1 VFSREPPVEF
11 TLFSCNA
18 KGDSAQHADVVF
30 GMALVAGDRVVLE
43 DPPFV
48 VTVPGGEAGGR
59 GPFLTSLPHLR
70 VIPPIS

>member
-1 VFSREPPVEF
+1 MFSREPPVEF

-43 DPPFV
+43 DP
-48 VTVPGGEAGGR
+48 
-59 GPFLTSLPHLR
+59 FLTSESFLQFLD
-70 VIPPIS
+70 